1 MRARTPKRAKQER
14 EYAEICKELDREAK
28 AEGKYVCFFCGEP
41 IKGRA
46 DHHHTWG
53 REEGLLTD
61 KEGIILAH
69 PECHRMYHDLP
80 VRKQPWR
87 EGFLER
93 LREGYP
99 NLYYKEREKE
109 NK

>member
-14 EYAEICKELDREAK
+14 EYAELCKELDREAK

-41 IKGRA
+41 IKGKA
-46 DHHHTWG
+46 DHHHTQG
-53 REEGLLTD
+53 RENKLLTD

-69 PECHRMYHDLP
+69 PECHLCYHDMP

-93 LREGYP
+93 LRERYP
-99 NLYYKEREKE
+99 NLYYKERGKE
-109 NK
+109 DK